1 MGIFR
6 SIGFALAMALGS
18 LISTAAFAV
27 EHVIL
32 RPMGSLLTESAN
44 TMAKF
49 NADLAQAM
57 AGREELAKVDS
68 SLQRDGNGQVRDPYN
83 LLGEWSNDP
92 DLDELEQVEDE
103 TKTVADGGADDFE
116 LFGRKGTGQAQGIPA
131 YAQLS
136 SSFVGLLSQ
145 QVQVLCF
152 LMQRLVRAP
161 KSTATKVLQIFRRGG

>member
-1 MGIFR
+1 MRIFR
-6 SIGFALAMALGS
+6 SVGFALAMALGS

-68 SLQRDGNGQVRDPYN
+68 GLQRDGNGLRQYSAF
-83 LLGEWSNDP
+83 LGT
-92 DLDELEQVEDE
+92 QM
-103 TKTVADGGADDFE
+103 
-116 LFGRKGTGQAQGIPA
+116 RQH
-131 YAQLS
+131 
-136 SSFVGLLSQ
+136 
-145 QVQVLCF
+145 
-152 LMQRLVRAP
+152 
-161 KSTATKVLQIFRRGG
+161 TATS